1 MKLLLLPFIV
11 VAAFD
16 SALFALACIGRRV
29 AHKRAADEVLSIERR
44 STLRSP
50 ASAPRRDVRVSHIR
64 KQSRAVD
71 SHPAVAPFTHTLVQT
86 SP

>member
-16 SALFALACIGRRV
+16 SALFALAHIGRRI
-29 AHKRAADEVLSIERR
+29 ARKRTADEVFPLERR
-44 STLRSP
+44 SSLRSP
-50 ASAPRRDVRVSHIR
+50 ASAPGRDVRVSLTR
-64 KQSRAVD
+64 KQSRAAD
-71 SHPAVAPFTHTLVQT
+71 SHPAVAPVTHTFVQT

>member
-16 SALFALACIGRRV
+16 SALFALAHIGRRI
-29 AHKRAADEVLSIERR
+29 ARKRAADEVSSFERR
-44 STLRSP
+44 SPLRSP
-50 ASAPRRDVRVSHIR
+50 ASAPRRGVRISHIR

-71 SHPAVAPFTHTLVQT
+71 SHPAVTSFTHTLVQT